1 MQTVEYNFKNIPVVP
16 DSTHLTDIILSKTQR
31 KTPTIVHP
39 GYNITR
45 IRRFYMRK
53 IRFTYNSIEE
63 KLGDIIKGFPK
74 LEDIHPFYSD
84 LINILYDKDHFKMAL
99 GYINTG
105 KNLCEKVCK
114 DYVKL
119 MKYGDSLYRCKQLK
133 TAALGRMVT
142 ILKKL
147 NNSLKYLEEVR
158 KHLGRLPNIDPFTRT
173 LLLTGFPNVG
183 KSSFMNKITNAESE
197 VQPYP
202 FTTQSLWAGHTYF
215 KNVKW
220 QVIDTPGILDRP
232 LEERNTIEMQAIN
245 ALAHLD
251 AAVLYFIDIS
261 EECGYSLDD
270 QLSLFN
276 SIRPLFK
283 AKPLIIVLNKID
295 LCPFE
300 NLPKKQQDELTRAA
314 QENNTY
320 LIKMSNVSNVGV
332 IDVKSTACDI
342 LIEYRKANTNKTMKQ
357 GNNLEQFNNRIFV
370 SEPQQRDN
378 KKRPINIPN
387 GIKERQMVEDEN
399 KKKPL
404 NEVDEDTKLSNTM
417 KYGEDEGH
425 ERKITFERVKEFMN
439 KNGGDG
445 VFYVPDREH
454 FMLENPDWNDDI
466 APEIMDGKNVFD
478 FIDPDIREKIAILE
492 AEEEAIE
499 QEILNKRK
507 QKRNLNEMD
516 LDEDMDDNDED
527 DDDMYDSDI
536 DSELL
541 AEHDQVMENQRK
553 IRSLHKSVK
562 SSTLPRKVRDLTG
575 TERFMADLRTDK
587 AEGTEKMQLLSN
599 KLRNAEKDKTKN
611 TLKRNFKIRE
621 EDIASSD
628 DEGNNMDIDR
638 QRTAEDKYKPH
649 KLTKEEKLKK
659 KKEEEYREIVA
670 QRMKDKIQ
678 KKFNHKGIVNTA
690 DRAVGT
696 KLPKHLNTG
705 KRGIGKTDRR

>member
-276 SIRPLFK
+276 SIRPLW
-283 AKPLIIVLNKID
+283 PIYEEL
-295 LCPFE
+295 FE
-300 NLPKKQQDELTRAA
+300 MA
-314 QENNTY
+314 
-320 LIKMSNVSNVGV
+320 
-332 IDVKSTACDI
+332 
-342 LIEYRKANTNKTMKQ
+342 
-357 GNNLEQFNNRIFV
+357 
-370 SEPQQRDN
+370 
-378 KKRPINIPN
+378 
-387 GIKERQMVEDEN
+387 
-399 KKKPL
+399 
-404 NEVDEDTKLSNTM
+404 
-417 KYGEDEGH
+417 
-425 ERKITFERVKEFMN
+425 
-439 KNGGDG
+439 GGQ
-445 VFYVPDREH
+445 
-454 FMLENPDWNDDI
+454 NCQIW
-466 APEIMDGKNVFD
+466 
-478 FIDPDIREKIAILE
+478 
-492 AEEEAIE
+492 
-499 QEILNKRK
+499 
-507 QKRNLNEMD
+507 
-516 LDEDMDDNDED
+516 
-527 DDDMYDSDI
+527 
-536 DSELL
+536 
-541 AEHDQVMENQRK
+541 
-553 IRSLHKSVK
+553 
-562 SSTLPRKVRDLTG
+562 
-575 TERFMADLRTDK
+575 
-587 AEGTEKMQLLSN
+587 
-599 KLRNAEKDKTKN
+599 KLRN
-611 TLKRNFKIRE
+611 
-621 EDIASSD
+621 
-628 DEGNNMDIDR
+628 
-638 QRTAEDKYKPH
+638 QH
-649 KLTKEEKLKK
+649 K
-659 KKEEEYREIVA
+659 
-670 QRMKDKIQ
+670 
-678 KKFNHKGIVNTA
+678 
-690 DRAVGT
+690 
-696 KLPKHLNTG
+696 
-705 KRGIGKTDRR
+705 